1 MKRFLVASG
10 AALVVAST
18 VALGASFLGSAKG
31 AWNNPVVFK
40 NGTCSLTYS
49 SVSSSSS
56 EVVFGVFNQGTV
68 SHRFFIGGPYAT
80 PWIKPGEESTLVTN
94 FSPGRY
100 KWACVSRRIV
110 MRRGVFTMNP

>member
-1 MKRFLVASG
+1 
-10 AALVVAST
+10 
-18 VALGASFLGSAKG
+18 
-31 AWNNPVVFK
+31 
-40 NGTCSLTYS
+40 
-49 SVSSSSS
+49 VSSSSS